1 MEILGV
7 LLAFVGFALG
17 IYEIINTL
25 RGKENKRVLCG
36 VVISYLGYGI
46 FNSVSQKD
54 LRHFGVAFL
63 FGLIF
68 YAIKVLCGFLRMV
81 AKHEKRS
88 FRKNLIVLAVLLV
101 GFIAGMMLPYDKAE
115 EAKRAAESNARMIE
129 KAASSAQS
137 ANSRTD
143 SEATTGGEAEL
154 QHSTEEITAE
164 SGEIEKNSSTTA
176 SSTDDSKEIKSFLK
190 RNKEVSETFAR
201 NLEDALSL
209 TGLGYTLDDISWFEQ
224 TDDWAAGKRYNAQI
238 NMKDYIQIATIGD
251 EIYSIK
257 NTQNSETDNFLYR
270 NESLKPDAGEIA
282 EGSIL
287 LTDGELGAY
296 GKEATTKS
304 GYKYVWYTVPAGNY
318 TVENKAKQ
326 STVFVVS
333 DSNSDDVSECLKLA
347 SDGEKT
353 RLTVKNGYHIELS
366 MYAQVLLI
374 PEQ

>member
-25 RGKENKRVLCG
+25 RGKGNKRVLCG
-36 VVISYLGYGI
+36 VAIAYLGYGV

-54 LRHFGVAFL
+54 LRHFGIAFL

-68 YAIKVLCGFLRMV
+68 YAIRVLCVFLRMV
-81 AKHEKRS
+81 VKHEKRS
-88 FRKNLIVLAVLLV
+88 LRKNLIVVAVLLV
-101 GFIAGMMLPYDKAE
+101 GFIAGMMLPYDKEE
-115 EAKRAAESNARMIE
+115 EAKRAAESDARMIE
-129 KAASSAQS
+129 KAASSQA

-143 SEATTGGEAEL
+143 SEAATGREAEL
-154 QHSTEEITAE
+154 QHTTEEITAE
-164 SGEIEKNSSTTA
+164 SGAIEKNSSTTA
-176 SSTDDSKEIKSFLK
+176 SSTGESREIKSFVK

-209 TGLGYTLDDISWFEQ
+209 TGLGYTLDDINWFEQ
-224 TDDWAAGKRYNAQI
+224 TDDWTAGKRYNAQI

-270 NESLKPDAGEIA
+270 NENLKLDAGEIA
-282 EGSIL
+282 DGSIL
-287 LTDGELGAY
+287 LTDGELGVY
-296 GKEATTKS
+296 GKEVTTKS
-304 GYKYVWYTVPAGNY
+304 GYKYVWYTIPTGNY

-347 SDGEKT
+347 GDGEKT

-366 MYAQVLLI
+366 MYAQILLT

>member
-36 VVISYLGYGI
+36 VVIAYLGYGV

-129 KAASSAQS
+129 RAASSAQS

-143 SEATTGGEAEL
+143 SEAATGGEAEL

-176 SSTDDSKEIKSFLK
+176 SSTDDSKEIQSFLK

-224 TDDWAAGKRYNAQI
+224 TDDWTAGKRYNAQI
-238 NMKDYIQIATIGD
+238 NMEDYIQIATIGD

-270 NESLKPDAGEIA
+270 NENLKPDAGEITD
-282 EGSIL
+282 GSIL

-296 GKEATTKS
+296 GKEVTTKS
-304 GYKYVWYTVPAGNY
+304 GYKYVWYTIPAGNY

-366 MYAQVLLI
+366 MYAQILLM

>member
-25 RGKENKRVLCG
+25 RGKENKRILCG
-36 VVISYLGYGI
+36 IAIAYLGYGVCY
-46 FNSVSQKD
+46 SVSQKD

-68 YAIKVLCGFLRMV
+68 YAIRVLCGFLRMV

-115 EAKRAAESNARMIE
+115 EAKRTAESDARMIE
-129 KAASSAQS
+129 KAASSAQA
-137 ANSRTD
+137 ANRRTD
-143 SEATTGGEAEL
+143 SKVATSGEAEL
-154 QHSTEEITAE
+154 QHATEETTAE
-164 SGEIEKNSSTTA
+164 SDAIEKSA
-176 SSTDDSKEIKSFLK
+176 SIIAPSTDESKEIKSFLK
-190 RNKEVSETFAR
+190 RNKEVSETFAK
-201 NLEDALSL
+201 NLKEVLPLA
-209 TGLGYTLDDISWFEQ
+209 GLDYTLDDVNWFEQ
-224 TDDWAAGKRYNAQI
+224 TDDWAAGSRYNAQI
-238 NMKDYIQIATIGD
+238 NGKIYIQIATIGY

-257 NTQNSETDNFLYR
+257 DTKNGATDDFLYK
-270 NESLKPDAGEIA
+270 NEDLKPDAGNVPD
-282 EGSIL
+282 GSIL
-287 LTDGELGAY
+287 LTDGELGDY

-304 GYKYVWYTVPAGNY
+304 GYKYVRYTVPAGNY

-326 STVFVVS
+326 SAVFVVS
-333 DSNSDDVSECLKLA
+333 DSNSDDVSA
-347 SDGEKT
+347 SLQLSSNGEKA
-353 RLTVKNGYHIELS
+353 RLTVKDGYHIELS
-366 MYAQVLLI
+366 MYAQILLT

>member
-36 VVISYLGYGI
+36 VVIAYLGYGV

-129 KAASSAQS
+129 QAASSAQS

-143 SEATTGGEAEL
+143 SEVATGGEAEL

-224 TDDWAAGKRYNAQI
+224 TDDWTAGKRYNAQI
-238 NMKDYIQIATIGD
+238 NMEDYIQIATIGD

-270 NESLKPDAGEIA
+270 NENLKPDAGEIA
-282 EGSIL
+282 DGSIL

-296 GKEATTKS
+296 GKEVTTKS
-304 GYKYVWYTVPAGNY
+304 GYKYVWYTIPTGNY

>member
-36 VVISYLGYGI
+36 VVIAYLGYGV

-129 KAASSAQS
+129 RAASSAQS

-143 SEATTGGEAEL
+143 SEAATGGEEEL

-176 SSTDDSKEIKSFLK
+176 SSTDDSKEIQSFLK

-224 TDDWAAGKRYNAQI
+224 TDDWVAGKRYNAQI

-270 NESLKPDAGEIA
+270 NENLKPDAGEIA
-282 EGSIL
+282 DGSIL

-296 GKEATTKS
+296 GKEVTTKS
-304 GYKYVWYTVPAGNY
+304 GYKYVWYTIPAGNY

-366 MYAQVLLI
+366 MYAQILLM

>member
-36 VVISYLGYGI
+36 VAIAYLGYGVCY
-46 FNSVSQKD
+46 SVSQKD

-68 YAIKVLCGFLRMV
+68 YAIKVLCSFLRMV

-101 GFIAGMMLPYDKAE
+101 GFIAGMMLPYDKVE
-115 EAKRAAESNARMIE
+115 EAKRVAESDARVME
-129 KAASSAQS
+129 KAAVSEQV
-137 ANSRTD
+137 ANSRVE
-143 SEATTGGEAEL
+143 SEATTSREAES
-154 QHSTEEITAE
+154 QQTAEEITAE

-190 RNKEVSETFAR
+190 RNKEVSETFAK

-224 TDDWAAGKRYNAQI
+224 TDDWTAGKRYNAQI
-238 NMKDYIQIATIGD
+238 NMEDYIQIATIGD

-270 NESLKPDAGEIA
+270 NENLKPDAGEIA
-282 EGSIL
+282 DGSTL

-296 GKEATTKS
+296 GKEVTTKS
-304 GYKYVWYTVPAGNY
+304 GYKYVWYTIPTGNY

-366 MYAQVLLI
+366 MYAQILLM

>member
-17 IYEIINTL
+17 IYEMINTL
-25 RGKENKRVLCG
+25 RGKENKRILCG
-36 VVISYLGYGI
+36 IAIAYLGYGVCY
-46 FNSVSQKD
+46 SVFQKD

-68 YAIKVLCGFLRMV
+68 YAIRVLCGFLRMV

-101 GFIAGMMLPYDKAE
+101 GFIAGMMLPYE
-115 EAKRAAESNARMIE
+115 EAKRTAESDARMIE
-129 KAASSAQS
+129 KAASSAQA
-137 ANSRTD
+137 ANSRTN
-143 SEATTGGEAEL
+143 SEVATSGEAEL
-154 QHSTEEITAE
+154 QHTTEETTAE
-164 SGEIEKNSSTTA
+164 SDAIEKSA
-176 SSTDDSKEIKSFLK
+176 SIIAPSTDESQEIKSFLK
-190 RNKEVSETFAR
+190 RNKEASETFAR

-270 NESLKPDAGEIA
+270 NENLKPDAGEIA
-282 EGSIL
+282 DSSIL

-296 GKEATTKS
+296 GKEVTTKS
-304 GYKYVWYTVPAGNY
+304 GYKYVWYTIPTGNY

-347 SDGEKT
+347 SNGEKT
-353 RLTVKNGYHIELS
+353 RLTVKDGYHIELS
-366 MYAQVLLI
+366 MYAQILLT

>member
-36 VVISYLGYGI
+36 VVIAYLGYGI

-68 YAIKVLCGFLRMV
+68 YAIKVLCGFLRIV

-143 SEATTGGEAEL
+143 SEAATGGEEEL

-209 TGLGYTLDDISWFEQ
+209 TGLGYTLDDINWFEQ
-224 TDDWAAGKRYNAQI
+224 TDDWTAGKRYNAQI

-257 NTQNSETDNFLYR
+257 NTQNSDTDNFLYR
-270 NESLKPDAGEIA
+270 NENLKPDAGEIA
-282 EGSIL
+282 DGSIL

-296 GKEATTKS
+296 GKEVTTKS
-304 GYKYVWYTVPAGNY
+304 GYKYVWYTIPTGNY

-353 RLTVKNGYHIELS
+353 RLTVKDGYHIELS
-366 MYAQVLLI
+366 MYAQILLT

>member
-36 VVISYLGYGI
+36 VVIAYLGYGV

-129 KAASSAQS
+129 RAASSAQS

-143 SEATTGGEAEL
+143 SEVATGGEAEL

-190 RNKEVSETFAR
+190 RNKEVSETFAK

-224 TDDWAAGKRYNAQI
+224 TDDWTAGKRYNAQI
-238 NMKDYIQIATIGD
+238 NMEDYIQIATIGD

-270 NESLKPDAGEIA
+270 NENLKPDAGEIA
-282 EGSIL
+282 DGSIL

-296 GKEATTKS
+296 GKEVTTKS
-304 GYKYVWYTVPAGNY
+304 GYKYVWYTIPTGNY

-366 MYAQVLLI
+366 MYAQILLM

>member
-7 LLAFVGFALG
+7 LLAFVGIALG

-36 VVISYLGYGI
+36 VAIAYLGYGVCY
-46 FNSVSQKD
+46 SVSQKD
-54 LRHFGVAFL
+54 LRHLGVAFL

-81 AKHEKRS
+81 AKYEKCS

-129 KAASSAQS
+129 RAASSAQS

-143 SEATTGGEAEL
+143 SEAATGGEAEL

-176 SSTDDSKEIKSFLK
+176 SSTDDSKEIQSFLK

-224 TDDWAAGKRYNAQI
+224 TDDWTAGKRYNAQI
-238 NMKDYIQIATIGD
+238 NMEDYIQIATIGD

-270 NESLKPDAGEIA
+270 NENLKPDAGEIA
-282 EGSIL
+282 DGSIL

-296 GKEATTKS
+296 GKEVTTKS
-304 GYKYVWYTVPAGNY
+304 DYKYVWYTIPAGNY

-366 MYAQVLLI
+366 MYAQILLM

>member
-1 MEILGV
+1 
-7 LLAFVGFALG
+7 
-17 IYEIINTL
+17 
-25 RGKENKRVLCG
+25 
-36 VVISYLGYGI
+36 
-46 FNSVSQKD
+46 
-54 LRHFGVAFL
+54 
-63 FGLIF
+63 
-68 YAIKVLCGFLRMV
+68 MV
-81 AKHEKRS
+81 AKHEKCS

-115 EAKRAAESNARMIE
+115 EAKRVAESDARMIE
-129 KAASSAQS
+129 KAASSQT

-143 SEATTGGEAEL
+143 SEAATGREAEL
-154 QHSTEEITAE
+154 QHNTEEVTAE
-164 SGEIEKNSSTTA
+164 SGAIEKNSSTTA
-176 SSTDDSKEIKSFLK
+176 SSTDESKEIKSFLK

-224 TDDWAAGKRYNAQI
+224 TDDWVAGKRYNAQI

-304 GYKYVWYTVPAGNY
+304 GYKYIWYTVPAGNY

-366 MYAQVLLI
+366 MYAQILLM

>member
-1 MEILGV
+1 MKILGV

-25 RGKENKRVLCG
+25 RGKENKRILCG
-36 VVISYLGYGI
+36 VAIAYLGYGVCY
-46 FNSVSQKD
+46 SVSQKD
-54 LRHFGVAFL
+54 LGYIGVAFL

-68 YAIKVLCGFLRMV
+68 YAIRVMCVLLRMA
-81 AKHEKRS
+81 AKREKRS
-88 FRKNLIVLAVLLV
+88 LKNDLIVLAVLLV
-101 GFIAGMMLPYDKAE
+101 GFIAGMMLPYDKEE
-115 EAKRAAESNARMIE
+115 EAKRTAESNARMIE
-129 KAASSAQS
+129 RAASSAQS

-143 SEATTGGEAEL
+143 SEAATGGEAEL

-224 TDDWAAGKRYNAQI
+224 TDDWTAGKRYNAQI
-238 NMKDYIQIATIGD
+238 NMEDYIQIATIGD

-296 GKEATTKS
+296 GKEVTTKS

-318 TVENKAKQ
+318 TVENKTKQ

-353 RLTVKNGYHIELS
+353 RLTVKDGYHIELS
-366 MYAQVLLI
+366 MYAQILLM
-374 PEQ
+374 PAQ

>member
-36 VVISYLGYGI
+36 VVIAYLGYGV

-54 LRHFGVAFL
+54 LRHFGIAFL

-68 YAIKVLCGFLRMV
+68 YAIRVLCVFLRMV
-81 AKHEKRS
+81 VKHEKRS
-88 FRKNLIVLAVLLV
+88 LRKNLIVVAVLLV
-101 GFIAGMMLPYDKAE
+101 GFIAGMMLPYDKEE
-115 EAKRAAESNARMIE
+115 EAKRAAESDARMIE
-129 KAASSAQS
+129 KAASSQA

-143 SEATTGGEAEL
+143 SEAATGREAEL
-154 QHSTEEITAE
+154 QHTTEEITAE
-164 SGEIEKNSSTTA
+164 SGAIEKNSSTTA
-176 SSTDDSKEIKSFLK
+176 SSTDESKEIKSFLK

-209 TGLGYTLDDISWFEQ
+209 TGLGYTLDDINWFEQ
-224 TDDWAAGKRYNAQI
+224 TDDWTAGKRYNAQI

-270 NESLKPDAGEIA
+270 NENLKPDAGEIA
-282 EGSIL
+282 DGSIL
-287 LTDGELGAY
+287 LTDGELGVY
-296 GKEATTKS
+296 GKEVTTKS
-304 GYKYVWYTVPAGNY
+304 GYKYVWYTIPTGNY

-347 SDGEKT
+347 GDGEKT
-353 RLTVKNGYHIELS
+353 RLTIKNGYHIELS
-366 MYAQVLLI
+366 MYAQILLT

>member
-36 VVISYLGYGI
+36 VAIAYLGYGVCY
-46 FNSVSQKD
+46 SVSQKD
-54 LRHFGVAFL
+54 LRHLGVAFL

-115 EAKRAAESNARMIE
+115 EAKRVAESDARVME
-129 KAASSAQS
+129 KAAVSEQV
-137 ANSRTD
+137 ANSRVE
-143 SEATTGGEAEL
+143 SEATTSREAES
-154 QHSTEEITAE
+154 QQTAEEITAE

-190 RNKEVSETFAR
+190 RNKEVSETFAK

-224 TDDWAAGKRYNAQI
+224 TDDWTAGKRYNAQI
-238 NMKDYIQIATIGD
+238 NMEDYIQIATIGD

-257 NTQNSETDNFLYR
+257 NTQNSETDNFFYR
-270 NESLKPDAGEIA
+270 NENLKPDAGEIA
-282 EGSIL
+282 DGSIL

-296 GKEATTKS
+296 GKEVTTKS
-304 GYKYVWYTVPAGNY
+304 GYKYVWYTIPTGNY

-366 MYAQVLLI
+366 MYAQILLM

>member
-36 VVISYLGYGI
+36 VAIAYLGYGV

-54 LRHFGVAFL
+54 LRHFGIAFL

-68 YAIKVLCGFLRMV
+68 YAIRVLCVFLRMV
-81 AKHEKRS
+81 VKHEKRS
-88 FRKNLIVLAVLLV
+88 LRKNLIVVAVLLV
-101 GFIAGMMLPYDKAE
+101 GFIAGMMLPYDKEE
-115 EAKRAAESNARMIE
+115 EAKRAAESDARMIE
-129 KAASSAQS
+129 KAASSQA

-143 SEATTGGEAEL
+143 SEAATGREAEL
-154 QHSTEEITAE
+154 QHTTEEITAE
-164 SGEIEKNSSTTA
+164 SGAIKKNSSTTA
-176 SSTDDSKEIKSFLK
+176 SSTDESKEIKSFLK

-209 TGLGYTLDDISWFEQ
+209 TGLGYTLDDINWFEQ
-224 TDDWAAGKRYNAQI
+224 TDDWTAGKRYNAQI

-270 NESLKPDAGEIA
+270 NENLKPDAGEIA
-282 EGSIL
+282 DGSIL
-287 LTDGELGAY
+287 LTDGELGVY
-296 GKEATTKS
+296 GKEVTTKS
-304 GYKYVWYTVPAGNY
+304 GYKYVWYTIPTGNY

-347 SDGEKT
+347 GDGEKT

-366 MYAQVLLI
+366 MYAQILLT

>member
-1 MEILGV
+1 MKILGV

-25 RGKENKRVLCG
+25 RGKENKRILCG
-36 VVISYLGYGI
+36 VAIAYLGYGVCY
-46 FNSVSQKD
+46 SVSQKD
-54 LRHFGVAFL
+54 LGYLGVAFL

-68 YAIKVLCGFLRMV
+68 YAIRVMCVLLRMA
-81 AKHEKRS
+81 AKREKRS
-88 FRKNLIVLAVLLV
+88 LKNDLIVLAVLLV
-101 GFIAGMMLPYDKAE
+101 GFIVGMMLPYDKEE
-115 EAKRAAESNARMIE
+115 EAKRTAESNARMIE
-129 KAASSAQS
+129 RAASSAQS

-143 SEATTGGEAEL
+143 SEAATGGEEEL

-176 SSTDDSKEIKSFLK
+176 SSADDSKEIQSFLK

-224 TDDWAAGKRYNAQI
+224 TDDWTAGKRYNAQI
-238 NMKDYIQIATIGD
+238 NMEDYIQIATIGD

-296 GKEATTKS
+296 GKEVTTKS

-318 TVENKAKQ
+318 TVENKTKQ

-353 RLTVKNGYHIELS
+353 RLTVKDGYHIELS
-366 MYAQVLLI
+366 MYAQILLM
-374 PEQ
+374 PAQ

>member
-36 VVISYLGYGI
+36 VVIAYLGYGI

-129 KAASSAQS
+129 KAASSAQL

-143 SEATTGGEAEL
+143 SEAATGGEAEL
-154 QHSTEEITAE
+154 QHNTEETTAE
-164 SGEIEKNSSTTA
+164 SGETEKNSSTTA
-176 SSTDDSKEIKSFLK
+176 SSADESKEIKSFLK

-224 TDDWAAGKRYNAQI
+224 TDDWTAGKRYNAQI

-257 NTQNSETDNFLYR
+257 NTQNSETDNFLYK
-270 NESLKPDAGEIA
+270 NENLKPDAGEIA
-282 EGSIL
+282 DGSIL

-296 GKEATTKS
+296 GKEVTTKS
-304 GYKYVWYTVPAGNY
+304 GYKYVWYTIPAGNY

-353 RLTVKNGYHIELS
+353 RLTVKDGYHIELS

>member
-36 VVISYLGYGI
+36 VVIAYLGYGV

-129 KAASSAQS
+129 QAASSAQS

-143 SEATTGGEAEL
+143 SEAATGGEAEL
-154 QHSTEEITAE
+154 QHSTEEIAAE

-224 TDDWAAGKRYNAQI
+224 TDDWTAGKRYNAQI
-238 NMKDYIQIATIGD
+238 NMEDYIQIATIGD

>member
-36 VVISYLGYGI
+36 VAIAYLGYGVCY
-46 FNSVSQKD
+46 SVSQKD
-54 LRHFGVAFL
+54 LRHLGVAFL

-115 EAKRAAESNARMIE
+115 EAKRVAESDARVME
-129 KAASSAQS
+129 KAAVSEQV
-137 ANSRTD
+137 ANSRVE
-143 SEATTGGEAEL
+143 SEATTSREAES
-154 QHSTEEITAE
+154 QQTAEEITAE

-190 RNKEVSETFAR
+190 RNKEVSETFAK
-201 NLEDALSL
+201 NLENALSL

-224 TDDWAAGKRYNAQI
+224 TDDWTAGKRYNAQI
-238 NMKDYIQIATIGD
+238 NMEDYIQIATIGD

-270 NESLKPDAGEIA
+270 NENLKPDAGEIA
-282 EGSIL
+282 DGSIL

-296 GKEATTKS
+296 GKEVTTKS
-304 GYKYVWYTVPAGNY
+304 GYKYVWYTIPTGNY

-366 MYAQVLLI
+366 MYAQILLM

>member
-25 RGKENKRVLCG
+25 RGKENKRILCG
-36 VVISYLGYGI
+36 IAIAYLGYGVCY
-46 FNSVSQKD
+46 SVSQKD

-68 YAIKVLCGFLRMV
+68 YAIRVLCGFLRMV

-101 GFIAGMMLPYDKAE
+101 GFITGMMLPYDKAE
-115 EAKRAAESNARMIE
+115 EAKRTAESDARMIE
-129 KAASSAQS
+129 KAASSAQA

-143 SEATTGGEAEL
+143 SKVATSGEAEL
-154 QHSTEEITAE
+154 QHATEETTAE
-164 SGEIEKNSSTTA
+164 SDAIEKSA
-176 SSTDDSKEIKSFLK
+176 SIIAPSTDESKEIKSFLK
-190 RNKEVSETFAR
+190 RNKEVSKTFAK
-201 NLEDALSL
+201 NLKEVLPLA
-209 TGLGYTLDDISWFEQ
+209 GLDYTLDDVNWFEQ
-224 TDDWAAGKRYNAQI
+224 TDDWAAGSRYNAQI
-238 NMKDYIQIATIGD
+238 NGKIYIQIAAIGD

-257 NTQNSETDNFLYR
+257 DTKNGATDDFLYK
-270 NESLKPDAGEIA
+270 NEDLKPDAGDVPD
-282 EGSIL
+282 GSIL
-287 LTDGELGAY
+287 LTDGELGDY

-304 GYKYVWYTVPAGNY
+304 GYKYVRYTVPTGNY

-326 STVFVVS
+326 SSIFVVS
-333 DSNSDDVSECLKLA
+333 DSNSDDVSA
-347 SDGEKT
+347 SLQLSSNGEKA
-353 RLTVKNGYHIELS
+353 RLTIKDGYHIELS
-366 MYAQVLLI
+366 MYAQILLT

>member
-17 IYEIINTL
+17 IYEMINTL
-25 RGKENKRVLCG
+25 RGKENKRILCG
-36 VVISYLGYGI
+36 IAIAYLGYGVCY
-46 FNSVSQKD
+46 SVSQKD

-115 EAKRAAESNARMIE
+115 EAKRTAESDARMIE

-143 SEATTGGEAEL
+143 SEVATSGEAEL
-154 QHSTEEITAE
+154 QHATEETTAE
-164 SGEIEKNSSTTA
+164 SDVIEKSA
-176 SSTDDSKEIKSFLK
+176 SIIAPSTDESKEIKSFLK
-190 RNKEVSETFAR
+190 RNKEVSETFAK
-201 NLEDALSL
+201 NLKEVLPLA
-209 TGLGYTLDDISWFEQ
+209 GLDYTLDDVNWFEQ
-224 TDDWAAGKRYNAQI
+224 TDDWAAGSRYNAQI
-238 NMKDYIQIATIGD
+238 NGKIYIQIAAIGD

-257 NTQNSETDNFLYR
+257 DTKNGATDDFLYK
-270 NESLKPDAGEIA
+270 NEDLKPDVGDVPD
-282 EGSIL
+282 GSIL
-287 LTDGELGAY
+287 LTDGELGDY

-304 GYKYVWYTVPAGNY
+304 GYKYVRYTVPAGNY

-326 STVFVVS
+326 SAVFVVS
-333 DSNSDDVSECLKLA
+333 DSNSDDVSA
-347 SDGEKT
+347 SLQLSSNGEKA
-353 RLTVKNGYHIELS
+353 RLTVKDGYHIELS
-366 MYAQVLLI
+366 MYAQILLT

>member
-36 VVISYLGYGI
+36 VVIAYLGYGV

-129 KAASSAQS
+129 RAASSAQS

-143 SEATTGGEAEL
+143 SEAATGGEEEL

-176 SSTDDSKEIKSFLK
+176 SSTDDSKEIQSFLK

-224 TDDWAAGKRYNAQI
+224 TDDWTAGKRYNAQI
-238 NMKDYIQIATIGD
+238 NMEDYIQIATIGD

-270 NESLKPDAGEIA
+270 NENLKPDAGEIA
-282 EGSIL
+282 DGSIL

-296 GKEATTKS
+296 GKEVTTKS
-304 GYKYVWYTVPAGNY
+304 GYKYVWYTIPAGNY

-333 DSNSDDVSECLKLA
+333 DSNSDDVRECLKLA

-366 MYAQVLLI
+366 MYAQILLM

>member
-1 MEILGV
+1 MKILGV

-25 RGKENKRVLCG
+25 RGKENKRILCG
-36 VVISYLGYGI
+36 VAIAYLGYGVCY
-46 FNSVSQKD
+46 SVSQKD
-54 LRHFGVAFL
+54 LRHLGVAFL

-129 KAASSAQS
+129 RAASSAQS

-143 SEATTGGEAEL
+143 SEAATGGEAEL

-190 RNKEVSETFAR
+190 RNKEATETFAK
-201 NLEDALSL
+201 NLKAALPL
-209 TGLGYTLDDISWFEQ
+209 AGLDYTLDDVNWLEQ
-224 TDDWAAGKRYNAQI
+224 TDDWAAGSRYNAQI
-238 NMKDYIQIATIGD
+238 NGKIYIQIATIND

-257 NTQNSETDNFLYR
+257 NTKNGATDDFLYK
-270 NESLKPDAGEIA
+270 NEDLKPDAGDVPD
-282 EGSIL
+282 GSIL
-287 LTDGELGAY
+287 LTDGELGDY

-304 GYKYVWYTVPAGNY
+304 GYKYIRYTVPTGNY

-326 STVFVVS
+326 SSIFVVS
-333 DSNSDDVSECLKLA
+333 DSNSDDVSA
-347 SDGEKT
+347 SLQLSSNGEKA
-353 RLTVKNGYHIELS
+353 RLTIKDGYHIELS
-366 MYAQVLLI
+366 MYAQILLM

>member
-36 VVISYLGYGI
+36 VVIAYLGYGV

-129 KAASSAQS
+129 RAASSAQS

-143 SEATTGGEAEL
+143 SEAATGGEAEL

-164 SGEIEKNSSTTA
+164 SGEIEKISSTTA
-176 SSTDDSKEIKSFLK
+176 SLTDDSKEIKSFLK

-224 TDDWAAGKRYNAQI
+224 TDDWTAGKRYNAQI
-238 NMKDYIQIATIGD
+238 NMEDYIQIATIGD

-257 NTQNSETDNFLYR
+257 NTQNSETDKFLYR
-270 NESLKPDAGEIA
+270 NENLKPDAGEIA
-282 EGSIL
+282 DGSIL

-296 GKEATTKS
+296 GKEVTTKS
-304 GYKYVWYTVPAGNY
+304 GYKYVWYTIPTGNY

-353 RLTVKNGYHIELS
+353 RLTVKDGYHIELS

-374 PEQ
+374 PRQ

>member
-36 VVISYLGYGI
+36 VVIAYLGYGI

-68 YAIKVLCGFLRMV
+68 YAIRLLCVFLRMV

-115 EAKRAAESNARMIE
+115 EAKRAAESNARMVE
-129 KAASSAQS
+129 RAASSAQS
-137 ANSRTD
+137 ENSRTD
-143 SEATTGGEAEL
+143 SEAAIGGEAEL
-154 QHSTEEITAE
+154 QHNTEEITAE

-209 TGLGYTLDDISWFEQ
+209 TGLDYTLDDISWFEQ
-224 TDDWAAGKRYNAQI
+224 TDDWTAGKRYNAQI

-257 NTQNSETDNFLYR
+257 NTQNSETDNFLYK
-270 NESLKPDAGEIA
+270 NENLKPDAGEIA
-282 EGSIL
+282 DGSIL

-296 GKEATTKS
+296 GKEVTTKS
-304 GYKYVWYTVPAGNY
+304 GYKYVWYTIPTGNY

-353 RLTVKNGYHIELS
+353 RLTVKDGYHIELS
-366 MYAQVLLI
+366 MYAQVLLT

>member
-1 MEILGV
+1 MKILGV

-25 RGKENKRVLCG
+25 RGKENKRILCG
-36 VVISYLGYGI
+36 VAIAYLGYGVCY
-46 FNSVSQKD
+46 SVSQKD
-54 LRHFGVAFL
+54 LGYLGVAFL

-68 YAIKVLCGFLRMV
+68 YAIRVMCVLLRMA
-81 AKHEKRS
+81 AKREKRS
-88 FRKNLIVLAVLLV
+88 LKNDLIVLAVLLV
-101 GFIAGMMLPYDKAE
+101 GFIVGMMLPYDKEE
-115 EAKRAAESNARMIE
+115 EAKRTAESNARMIE
-129 KAASSAQS
+129 RAASSAQS

-143 SEATTGGEAEL
+143 SEAATGGEAEL

-224 TDDWAAGKRYNAQI
+224 TDDWTAGKRYNAQI
-238 NMKDYIQIATIGD
+238 NMEDYIQIATIGD

-296 GKEATTKS
+296 GKEVTTKS

-318 TVENKAKQ
+318 TVENKTKQ

-353 RLTVKNGYHIELS
+353 RLTVKDGYHIELS
-366 MYAQVLLI
+366 MYAQILLM
-374 PEQ
+374 PAQ

>member
-36 VVISYLGYGI
+36 VVIAYLGYGV

-129 KAASSAQS
+129 RAASSAQS

-143 SEATTGGEAEL
+143 SEAATGGEAEL

-176 SSTDDSKEIKSFLK
+176 SSTDDSKEIQSFLK

-224 TDDWAAGKRYNAQI
+224 TDDWTAGKRYNAQI
-238 NMKDYIQIATIGD
+238 NMEDYIQIATIGD

-270 NESLKPDAGEIA
+270 NENLKPDAGEIA
-282 EGSIL
+282 DGSIL
-287 LTDGELGAY
+287 LTDGELSAY
-296 GKEATTKS
+296 GKEVTTKS
-304 GYKYVWYTVPAGNY
+304 GYKYVWYTIPAGNY

-366 MYAQVLLI
+366 MYAQILLM

>member
-36 VVISYLGYGI
+36 VVIAYLGYGI

-129 KAASSAQS
+129 RAASSAQS

-143 SEATTGGEAEL
+143 SEAATGREAEL
-154 QHSTEEITAE
+154 QHNTEEVTAE
-164 SGEIEKNSSTTA
+164 SGAIEKNSSTTA
-176 SSTDDSKEIKSFLK
+176 SSTDESKEIKSFLK

-224 TDDWAAGKRYNAQI
+224 TDDWTAGKRYNAQI
-238 NMKDYIQIATIGD
+238 NMEDYIQIATIGD

-270 NESLKPDAGEIA
+270 NENLKPDVGEIA
-282 EGSIL
+282 DGSIL

-296 GKEATTKS
+296 GKEVTAKS
-304 GYKYVWYTVPAGNY
+304 GYKYVWYTIPTGNY

-353 RLTVKNGYHIELS
+353 RLTVKDGYHIELS
-366 MYAQVLLI
+366 MYAQILLM

>member
-36 VVISYLGYGI
+36 VVIAYLGYGV

-129 KAASSAQS
+129 RAASSAQS

-143 SEATTGGEAEL
+143 SEAATGGEEEL

-176 SSTDDSKEIKSFLK
+176 SSTDDSKEIQSFLK

-224 TDDWAAGKRYNAQI
+224 TDDWR
-238 NMKDYIQIATIGD
+238 
-251 EIYSIK
+251 
-257 NTQNSETDNFLYR
+257 
-270 NESLKPDAGEIA
+270 
-282 EGSIL
+282 
-287 LTDGELGAY
+287 
-296 GKEATTKS
+296 
-304 GYKYVWYTVPAGNY
+304 
-318 TVENKAKQ
+318 
-326 STVFVVS
+326 
-333 DSNSDDVSECLKLA
+333 
-347 SDGEKT
+347 
-353 RLTVKNGYHIELS
+353 
-366 MYAQVLLI
+366 
-374 PEQ
+374 

>member
-36 VVISYLGYGI
+36 VAIAYLGYGVCY
-46 FNSVSQKD
+46 SVSQKD
-54 LRHFGVAFL
+54 LRHLGVAFL

-115 EAKRAAESNARMIE
+115 EAKRVAESDARVME
-129 KAASSAQS
+129 KAAVSEQV
-137 ANSRTD
+137 ANSRVE
-143 SEATTGGEAEL
+143 SEATTSREAES
-154 QHSTEEITAE
+154 QQTAEEITAE

-190 RNKEVSETFAR
+190 RNKEVSETFAK

-224 TDDWAAGKRYNAQI
+224 TDDWTSGKRYNAQI
-238 NMKDYIQIATIGD
+238 NMEDYIQIATIGD

-270 NESLKPDAGEIA
+270 NENLKPDAGEIA
-282 EGSIL
+282 DGSIL

-296 GKEATTKS
+296 GKEVTTKS
-304 GYKYVWYTVPAGNY
+304 GYKYVWYTIPTGNY

-366 MYAQVLLI
+366 MYAQILLM

>member
-36 VVISYLGYGI
+36 VVIAYLGYGV

-129 KAASSAQS
+129 QAASSAQS

-143 SEATTGGEAEL
+143 SEAATGGEAEL
-154 QHSTEEITAE
+154 QHSTEEIAAE

-224 TDDWAAGKRYNAQI
+224 TDDWTAGKRYNAQI
-238 NMKDYIQIATIGD
+238 NMEDYIQIATIGD

-353 RLTVKNGYHIELS
+353 RLTVKDGYHIELS

>member
-1 MEILGV
+1 MKILGV

-25 RGKENKRVLCG
+25 RGKEKKRILCG
-36 VVISYLGYGI
+36 VAIAYLGYGVCY
-46 FNSVSQKD
+46 SVSQKD
-54 LRHFGVAFL
+54 LRHLGVAFL

-115 EAKRAAESNARMIE
+115 EAKRVAESDARVME
-129 KAASSAQS
+129 KAAVSEQV
-137 ANSRTD
+137 ANSRVER
-143 SEATTGGEAEL
+143 EATTSREAES
-154 QHSTEEITAE
+154 QQTAEEITAE

-190 RNKEVSETFAR
+190 RNKEVSETFAK

-224 TDDWAAGKRYNAQI
+224 TDDWTAGKRYNAQI
-238 NMKDYIQIATIGD
+238 NMEDYIQIATIGD

-270 NESLKPDAGEIA
+270 NENLKPDAGEIA
-282 EGSIL
+282 DGSIL

-296 GKEATTKS
+296 GKEVTTKS
-304 GYKYVWYTVPAGNY
+304 GYKYVWYTIPTGNY

-366 MYAQVLLI
+366 MYAQILLM